1 MPFSDLLTDWRF
13 LVLLGGILLAI
24 GEGRYKLSRHE
35 KLLDTDKLA
44 AANRDNAT
52 MIAEIKALVDDVHEL
67 KSAMTNFNTKY
78 DTGMARLWTSLEDSK
93 ERLAKLEGKMN
104 SRA

>member
-1 MPFSDLLTDWRF
+1 MLEQLLTDWRF
-13 LVLLGGILLAI
+13 LMLLAGILLAI

-35 KLLDTDKLA
+35 KLLDADKLA
-44 AANRDNAT
+44 TANRDNAT
-52 MIAEIKALVDDVHEL
+52 MIAEIKALTDDVREL
-67 KSAMTNFNTKY
+67 KSAMTSFGTKY
-78 DTGMARLWTSLEDSK
+78 DTGTARLWTSLEDTK

>member
-1 MPFSDLLTDWRF
+1 MDELLTDWRF
-13 LVLLGGILLAI
+13 LTMMIGLALAI
-24 GEGRYKLSRHE
+24 GEARYKLVRHE
-35 KLLDTDKLA
+35 KALDPEKISQW
-44 AANRDNAT
+44 NRDNAT

-67 KSAMTNFNTKY
+67 KSAIASFNTKY
-78 DTGMARLWTSLEDSK
+78 DTGTARLWTSLEDSK